1 MVEPFCRRSGKQCR
15 YLSAAA
21 RLSEN
26 RYVLCVAAKRGYI
39 LVYPLKC
46 RHEVEQAG
54 IAGFGVFVA
63 VGGKVEEAEDVET
76 VVERDYHRITFLG
89 KVETVVRGKFLS
101 AACRIAAAVKPHHD
115 GTLLAVV
122 QARSPDVD
130 PQAVFAGIAVVP
142 VEGESVLVGTP
153 AHTHRL
159 GAGGT
164 EHAAAAHAFPFIGRP
179 RGHEALCLG
188 VGNTFIYI
196 DTVLQE
202 SSHFARLGLGDGCF
216 GRGDDFARGL
226 LRAGGLHARCL
237 SARGENQQGG
247 QRKHG

>member
-1 MVEPFCRRSGKQCR
+1 MASNVDTFPPPPDCPKIVTFCASPP
-15 YLSAAA
+15 
-21 RLSEN
+21 
-26 RYVLCVAAKRGYI
+26 KRGYI

-89 KVETVVRGKFLS
+89 KVETVVGGKFLS

-202 SSHFARLGLGDGCF
+202 LLPLCPTRSGRRLF
-216 GRGDDFARGL
+216 
-226 LRAGGLHARCL
+226 
-237 SARGENQQGG
+237 
-247 QRKHG
+247 RKRR

>member
-1 MVEPFCRRSGKQCR
+1 MLIIKGFLR
-15 YLSAAA
+15 
-21 RLSEN
+21 
-26 RYVLCVAAKRGYI
+26 
-39 LVYPLKC
+39 KC
-46 RHEVEQAG
+46 QNPR
-54 IAGFGVFVA
+54 
-63 VGGKVEEAEDVET
+63 VGNAITTSVET
-76 VVERDYHRITFLG
+76 VVG
-89 KVETVVRGKFLS
+89 GKFLS

-164 EHAAAAHAFPFIGRP
+164 EHAAAAHAFPFVGRLG
-179 RGHEALCLG
+179 RHEALCLG

-202 SSHFARLGLGDGCF
+202 SSHFARFGLGDGGL

-237 SARGENQQGG
+237 SARG
-247 QRKHG
+247 